1 MPNRNDIPETIWI
14 LRQRDG
20 DEVRHSTQTPVAEG
34 LQTIFRAEDH
44 ERPGLAG
51 HLMEIFY
58 QNWRHS
64 GSFGPEYDSS
74 LCAEDEDE
82 DEIDC
87 VPSSVSF
94 QLDPEY
100 TERFW
105 IAWHVITGA
114 GDDIAAALR
123 LETVL
128 RMTDDQIVAK
138 SAAAGVR

>member
-1 MPNRNDIPETIWI
+1 MPDRNDIPETIWI

-20 DEVRHSTQTPVAEG
+20 DEVRRAAQIPVAEG
-34 LQTIFRAEDH
+34 FQTVFRAEDH

-58 QNWRHS
+58 WNWRRS
-64 GSFGPEYDSS
+64 GSFGPEYDSG
-74 LCAEDEDE
+74 LCDEDE
-82 DEIDC
+82 PDC
-87 VPSSVSF
+87 VPPSVSF
-94 QLDPEY
+94 QLEPDD

-105 IAWHVITGA
+105 IAWHAIMGA

>member
-1 MPNRNDIPETIWI
+1 MPDRNDIPETIWI

-20 DEVRHSTQTPVAEG
+20 DEIWHSM
-34 LQTIFRAEDH
+34 QTITIEGFPACFMAEDH

-58 QNWRHS
+58 RNHHGS
-64 GSFGPEYDSS
+64 GAFGPEYDSG
-74 LCAEDEDE
+74 LCDEDE
-82 DEIDC
+82 PDS
-87 VPSSVSF
+87 VPPSVSF
-94 QLDPEY
+94 RLEPDD

-105 IAWHVITGA
+105 IAWHAIMGA